1 MFGFGK
7 KSPPKLVV
15 PEGKTFF
22 DTLNHT
28 FDDVPV
34 GAAPD
39 HKIPTEKFLAASEDY
54 VTMFTNHF
62 QDVNNGVVFGRVL
75 DDMTANIQ
83 KIRTAYLANPIEGE
97 FLQDL
102 VLKEQTMGLTGEDE
116 KANTGLFWLVRAL
129 EFSVQAVI
137 NAMNEP
143 DKTLSN
149 NFQTAYAATLG
160 KWHDAKASFA
170 YGLLLKG
177 VPYRKDFIP
186 LLGADEA
193 KLKSQALPYASSMQK
208 VLDTLDP
215 FVVNKIAAHIGKSK
229 NK

>member
-1 MFGFGK
+1 MFGWGK
-7 KSPPKLVV
+7 KAEPKLTI
-15 PEGKTFF
+15 PAGKTFF

-28 FDDVPV
+28 FDDVPI
-34 GAAPD
+34 GDAPD
-39 HKIPTEKFLAASEDY
+39 HKIPTEKFIAAAEAY
-54 VTMFTNHF
+54 VTMFQLNT
-62 QDVNNGVVFGRVL
+62 GVVFTKVL
-75 DDMTANIQ
+75 EDMSTNIT

-97 FLQDL
+97 YLQDL
-102 VLKEQTMGLTGEDE
+102 VLNEQKKGLTGEDE

-143 DKTLSN
+143 DKTLTN
-149 NFQTAYAATLG
+149 NFQTAYASTLS
-160 KWHDAKASFA
+160 KWHDGKESFV

-177 VPYRKDFIP
+177 VPHRKDFIP

-215 FVVNKIAAHIGKSK
+215 FIATQVGPHIGRSK
-229 NK
+229 KA